1 MSGSMDDQQV
11 RLVNVDD
18 ECVFAVIAFPNGTV
32 DLKSRLTPAE
42 LADALRSLADAI
54 DRKASTN

>member
-18 ECVFAVIAFPNGTV
+18 ECVFAVIAFPNGAV
-32 DLKSRLTPAE
+32 DLKSRLDADE
-42 LADALRSLADAI
+42 LAAALRALADAI
-54 DRKASTN
+54 DKKAGTN